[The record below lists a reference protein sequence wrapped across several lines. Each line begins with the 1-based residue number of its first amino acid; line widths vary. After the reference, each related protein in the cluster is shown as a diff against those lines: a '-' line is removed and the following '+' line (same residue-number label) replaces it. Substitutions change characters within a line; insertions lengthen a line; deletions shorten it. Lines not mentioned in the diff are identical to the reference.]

1 MTEYQQQQA
10 KCLHEIL
17 RLTSRQN
24 EAGACTHAEQVF
36 ATIEAMD
43 AAESDVVEAPLR

>member
-17 RLTSRQN
+17 RLTSRQI
-24 EAGACTHAEQVF
+24 EAGACTPAEQVF